1 MNINTLKFSLIFLLL
16 CQLSLTAQNRFKAG
30 VAGGLNFSQINGDN
44 QNGYNKIGGSL
55 GIKGGFDIAHN
66 IDLSAELFYN
76 NKGSKPSREDLTRSG
91 RSYLPTINLHT
102 ADMMIISNFYNKI
115 NPSDEFYK
123 ISFHI
128 GFSYVKLLR
137 SQTEVTRYLNPVPNI
152 GQYLNQHYKSSDF
165 GFIFGCSYFI
175 TPRLGA
181 TIRHTFSIRNLYTKP
196 VSELPIEEV
205 GDFKSFKPYYLSLH
219 LFYNFILPSVKKS
232 EKSEKNKKEA
242 NPLERL

>member
-1 MNINTLKFSLIFLLL
+1 MNIHKLKISVVFFLL

-30 VAGGLNFSQINGDN
+30 VVGGLNFSQINGDN

-55 GIKGGFDIAHN
+55 GIKGGFDITPN

-76 NKGSKPSREDLTRSG
+76 NKGSKPSREDLTGSG

-102 ADMMIISNFYNKI
+102 ADMMIIGNFYNKFK
-115 NPSDEFYK
+115 PSDEFYK

-137 SQTEVTRYLNPVPNI
+137 SQTEVTHYLNPVPNI

-175 TPRLGA
+175 TPRLGVA
-181 TIRHTFSIRNLYTKP
+181 IRHTFSIKNLYTKP
-196 VSELPIEEV
+196 DSQLPIEEV
-205 GDFKSFKPYYLSLH
+205 GDFKTFKPYYLSLH
-219 LFYNFILPSVKKS
+219 LFYNFILPSVKTS
-232 EKSEKNKKEA
+232 EKSDKNKKEI

>member
-1 MNINTLKFSLIFLLL
+1 MNIYKPKLSLILVLI
-16 CQLSLTAQNRFKAG
+16 CQLSLPAQNLFKAAIIGG
-30 VAGGLNFSQINGDN
+30 VNFSQINGDN

-55 GIKGGFDIAHN
+55 GIKGGFDIAPN

-76 NKGSKPSREDLTRSG
+76 NKGSKPSRDDLTLNSK
-91 RSYLPTINLHT
+91 SYLPTISLHT
-102 ADMMIISNFYNKI
+102 ADMMVISNFYHKF

-123 ISFHI
+123 ISFHV
-128 GFSYVKLLR
+128 GFSYGRLLR
-137 SQTEVTRYLNPVPNI
+137 SQTEITRYFNSIPNI
-152 GQYLNQHYKSSDF
+152 AQYLNQHYKSSDF

-181 TIRHTFSIRNLYTKP
+181 TIRHTFSIGNLYTK
-196 VSELPIEEV
+196 SDSALPLAEV

-219 LFYNFILPSVKKS
+219 LFYNFILPNAKTS
-232 EKSEKNKKEA
+232 EKLEKNKKEI

>member
-1 MNINTLKFSLIFLLL
+1 MNIHTLKISVVFFLL

-30 VAGGLNFSQINGDN
+30 VVGGLNFSQINGDN

-55 GIKGGFDIAHN
+55 GIKGGFDITPN

-76 NKGSKPSREDLTRSG
+76 NKGSKPSREDLTGSG

-102 ADMMIISNFYNKI
+102 ADMMIIANFYNKFK
-115 NPSDEFYK
+115 PSDEFYK
-123 ISFHI
+123 ISFHT

-137 SQTEVTRYLNPVPNI
+137 SQTEVTHYLNPVPSI

-175 TPRLGA
+175 TPRLGVA
-181 TIRHTFSIRNLYTKP
+181 IRHTFSIKNLYEKP
-196 VSELPIEEV
+196 DSQLPIEEV
-205 GDFKSFKPYYLSLH
+205 GDFKTFKPYYLSLH
-219 LFYNFILPSVKKS
+219 LFYNFILPSVKTS
-232 EKSEKNKKEA
+232 EKSDKNKKEV